1 MENMI
6 RDSFS
11 ILMADDEALSRKVI
25 ENKLMT
31 MPDVSVT
38 GVSNGHLAKQ
48 YLLDHFVDLV
58 ITDIRMPVLDGLE
71 LAEFISRFSPETMVI
86 IISGYS
92 EFDYAKLAIQYGV
105 KDYLLKPV
113 QLQNIEKIVLECKQ
127 KSFQNHQLT
136 IHQHYH
142 KDADQEK
149 LIAEILKENSSSCG
163 MEELEHLFSC
173 QGTVVSVT
181 PDVDD
186 KINKEEFEL
195 TYKNLIGRCLHD
207 YAVLSLGN
215 QNGSFRF
222 LLIPGNNPD
231 HRNVEA
237 AGEYL
242 NRVLN
247 HQVEFTT
254 LASISSIG
262 ELRGLDLSGSTDVS
276 SQVIESACQF
286 MKEHLGEP
294 ISRNM
299 VAEYVYLS
307 HSHFGHLFRQ
317 VKGMGYNAYL
327 TQIRIEQ
334 AKKLLLNN
342 MTVGDVAVAV
352 GYRDAK
358 YFSEIFYQKTG
369 CIPSDYK
376 FMTLGGEIPH
386 DTEE

>member
-6 RDSFS
+6 RDNFS
-11 ILMADDEALSRKVI
+11 ILMVDDEAASRKVI
-25 ENKLMT
+25 ENKLKT
-31 MPDVSVT
+31 IPDVSVV

-48 YLLDHFVDLV
+48 YLLEHYVDLV

-71 LAEFISRFSPETMVI
+71 LAGFISHFSPETMVI

-92 EFDYAKLAIQYGV
+92 EFEYAKQAIQYGV

-113 QLQNIEKIVLECKQ
+113 QLQNIENIVLDCKQ
-127 KSFQNHQLT
+127 KTFQNHIMT
-136 IHQHYH
+136 IQQHYH

-173 QGTVVSVT
+173 HGTVVSVT
-181 PDVDD
+181 PDADD
-186 KINKEEFEL
+186 IINKDDYERI
-195 TYKNLIGRCLHD
+195 YKNLLGRCLHN
-207 YAVLSLGN
+207 YSVVSLGN
-215 QNGSFRF
+215 QNGHFRF
-222 LLIPGNNPD
+222 LLIPRQNAEY
-231 HRNVEA
+231 RNVEA

-247 HQVEFTT
+247 HSVEFAV
-254 LASISSIG
+254 LASVSSIG
-262 ELRGLDLSGSTDVS
+262 ELRSLDLSASTDVS
-276 SQVIESACQF
+276 SHVIETACQF

-376 FMTLGGEIPH
+376 FMTLSGEIPLNS
-386 DTEE
+386 EE

>member
-1 MENMI
+1 MEDMI
-6 RDSFS
+6 RDNFS
-11 ILMADDEALSRKVI
+11 ILMVDDEALSRKLI

-31 MPDVSVT
+31 IPGVTVT

-71 LAEFISRFSPETMVI
+71 LAEFISLFSPETMVI
-86 IISGYS
+86 VISGYS
-92 EFDYAKLAIQYGV
+92 EFEYAKQAIKYGV

-127 KSFQNHQLT
+127 KTFQNHQMT
-136 IHQHYH
+136 IQQHYH

-149 LIAEILKENSSSCG
+149 LISEILKENSTNCG

-173 QGTVVSVT
+173 HGTVVSVT
-181 PDVDD
+181 PVVDE
-186 KINKEEFEL
+186 KINKDEYEL
-195 TYKNLIGRCLHD
+195 TYKNLLGRCLHN
-207 YAVLSLGN
+207 YSVLSLGN
-215 QNGSFRF
+215 QNGHFRF
-222 LLIPGNNPD
+222 LLIPMQNTE

-237 AGEYL
+237 AGEYI
-242 NRVLN
+242 NRVLS
-247 HQVEFTT
+247 HQVEFTI
-254 LASISSIG
+254 LASVSSIG
-262 ELRGLDLSGSTDVS
+262 ELRSLDLSGSTDVS

-342 MTVGDVAVAV
+342 MTVGDVAIAV

-369 CIPSDYK
+369 CFPSDYK
-376 FMTLGGEIPH
+376 FMTLSGEVSQK
-386 DTEE
+386 TE

>member
-11 ILMADDEALSRKVI
+11 ILMVDDEALSRKLI

-31 MPDVSVT
+31 IPDVTVT

-71 LAEFISRFSPETMVI
+71 LAGFISRFSPETMVV

-92 EFDYAKLAIQYGV
+92 EFEYAKQAIEYGV

-113 QLQNIEKIVLECKQ
+113 QLQNIERIVQECRSKTY
-127 KSFQNHQLT
+127 QNHQMT
-136 IHQHYH
+136 IQQHYH
-142 KDADQEK
+142 KDAEQEK
-149 LIAEILKENSSSCG
+149 LIAEILKEDSGNCG
-163 MEELEHLFSC
+163 MIELERLFSC
-173 QGTVVSVT
+173 HGTVVSIT
-181 PDVDD
+181 PDIDE
-186 KINKEEFEL
+186 KINKDDYEL
-195 TYKNLIGRCLHD
+195 VYKNLMGRCLHN
-207 YAVLSLGN
+207 YSVLALGN
-215 QNGSFRF
+215 QNGHFRY
-222 LLIPGNNPD
+222 LLIPAQNSE
-231 HRNVEA
+231 HRNIEA

-242 NRVLN
+242 NRVLS
-247 HQVEFTT
+247 HKVEFAI
-254 LASISSIG
+254 LASINSIG
-262 ELRGLDLSGSTDVS
+262 ELRGLDLSSSTDVS

-327 TQIRIEQ
+327 TQIRIEK
-334 AKKLLLNN
+334 AKDLLLNN

-369 CIPSDYK
+369 CFPSDYK
-376 FMTLGGEIPH
+376 FMTLSGEIPQN
-386 DTEE
+386 TEE

>member
-6 RDSFS
+6 RDNFS
-11 ILMADDEALSRKVI
+11 ILMVDDEALSRKLI

-31 MPDVSVT
+31 IPDVAVT
-38 GVSNGHLAKQ
+38 GVSNGHMAKQ

-71 LAEFISRFSPETMVI
+71 LAEFISKFSPETMVI

-92 EFDYAKLAIQYGV
+92 EFEYAKQAIQYGV

-113 QLQNIEKIVLECKQ
+113 QLQNIEKIVLDCKQ
-127 KSFQNHQLT
+127 KTLRNHQMA
-136 IHQHYH
+136 IQQHYH
-142 KDADQEK
+142 IDADQEK
-149 LIAEILKENSSSCG
+149 LIAEILKENSSNCG

-173 QGTVVSVT
+173 QGTVVSIT
-181 PDVDD
+181 PDVDE
-186 KINKEEFEL
+186 KFNKEDYEL
-195 TYKNLIGRCLHD
+195 TYKNLIGRCLHN
-207 YAVLSLGN
+207 YSVLSLGA
-215 QNGSFRF
+215 QNDHFRF
-222 LLIPGNNPD
+222 LLIPRQNTD
-231 HRNVEA
+231 HRNVTA

-247 HQVEFTT
+247 HTVEFTI
-254 LASISSIG
+254 LASINSIG
-262 ELRGLDLSGSTDVS
+262 ELRGLDLSSSTDVS

-286 MKEHLGEP
+286 MKDHLGEP

-369 CIPSDYK
+369 CFPSDYK
-376 FMTLGGEIPH
+376 FMTLSGEIPQAP
-386 DTEE
+386 EE

>member
-6 RDSFS
+6 RDSFTV
-11 ILMADDEALSRKVI
+11 LMVDDEILSRKLI

-31 MPDVSVT
+31 IPDVTVT
-38 GVSNGHLAKQ
+38 GMSNGHQAKQ
-48 YLLDHFVDLV
+48 YLLDHHVDLV
-58 ITDIRMPVLDGLE
+58 ITDIQMPVLDGLE
-71 LAEFISRFSPETMVI
+71 LAGFISRFAPETMVI
-86 IISGYS
+86 IISGFS
-92 EFDYAKLAIQYGV
+92 EFEYAKQAIQYGV

-113 QLQNIEKIVLECKQ
+113 QLQNIERIVLECKQ
-127 KSFQNHQLT
+127 KNFQNHQFT
-136 IHQHYH
+136 IQQHYH
-142 KDADQEK
+142 VDADQEK
-149 LIAEILKENSSSCG
+149 LISEILKENSSNCG

-173 QGTVVSVT
+173 NGTVVSVT
-181 PDVDD
+181 PDVDE
-186 KINKEEFEL
+186 KINKDDYEL
-195 TYKNLIGRCLHD
+195 VYRNLLNRCLHN
-207 YAVLSLGN
+207 YSILSLGN
-215 QNGSFRF
+215 QNGHFRF
-222 LLIPGNNPD
+222 LLIPKQNTD

-242 NRVLN
+242 KRVLN
-247 HQVEFTT
+247 HRLDFTI
-254 LASISSIG
+254 LATVHSLG
-262 ELRGLDLSGSTDVS
+262 ELRSLDLSGSSDVS

-327 TQIRIEQ
+327 TQIRIDQ

-342 MTVGDVAVAV
+342 MSVGDVAVAV

-358 YFSEIFYQKTG
+358 YFSEIFFQKTG
-369 CIPSDYK
+369 CFPSDYK
-376 FMTLGGEIPH
+376 FLTLNGAVPK
-386 DTEE
+386 EE

>member
-11 ILMADDEALSRKVI
+11 ILMVDDEALSRKLI

-31 MPDVSVT
+31 IPDVTVT

-48 YLLDHFVDLV
+48 YLLDHFVDLI

-71 LAEFISRFSPETMVI
+71 LAEFVSHFSPETMVI

-92 EFDYAKLAIQYGV
+92 EFEYAKQAIKYGV

-113 QLQNIEKIVLECKQ
+113 QLQNIEKIVMECKQ
-127 KSFQNHQLT
+127 KTFQNHQMT
-136 IHQHYH
+136 IQQHYH
-142 KDADQEK
+142 KDAEQEK
-149 LIAEILKENSSSCG
+149 LISGILKENSTNCG

-173 QGTVVSVT
+173 HGTVVSVT
-181 PDVDD
+181 PVIDE
-186 KINKEEFEL
+186 KINKDEYEL
-195 TYKNLIGRCLHD
+195 TYKNLLGRCFHN
-207 YAVLSLGN
+207 YSVLSLGN
-215 QNGSFRF
+215 QNGHFRF
-222 LLIPGNNPD
+222 LLIPMQSTE

-242 NRVLN
+242 NRVLS
-247 HQVEFTT
+247 HQVEFTI
-254 LASISSIG
+254 LASVNSIG
-262 ELRGLDLSGSTDVS
+262 ELRSLDLSGSTDVS

-369 CIPSDYK
+369 CFPSDYK
-376 FMTLGGEIPH
+376 FMTLSGEISQK
-386 DTEE
+386 TEE